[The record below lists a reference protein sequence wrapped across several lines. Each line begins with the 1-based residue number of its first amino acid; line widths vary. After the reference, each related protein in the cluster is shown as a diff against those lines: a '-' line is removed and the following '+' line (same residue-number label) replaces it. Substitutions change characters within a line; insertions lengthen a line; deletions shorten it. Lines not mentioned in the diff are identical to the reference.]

1 MKGSRALRRFVLGL
15 LPAALLASACGPPAV
30 RPTAA
35 PDPTVACP
43 GGWTSWSLEVLDR
56 RANREGSEK
65 LVAAVR
71 DAITKSFPGC
81 TWSGPAEGR
90 PTVSIEVNRFAAPFE
105 EGMWMGAAEWSVWVR
120 DPDGR
125 TLKEFEAQASV
136 DRPNYRG
143 SNNEKEALQE
153 VFRQALE
160 QTAAVL
166 RSVSGGA
173 PTSSFG
179 DTRPEAS
186 PGKPLKM
193 KGPS

>member
-1 MKGSRALRRFVLGL
+1 ML
-15 LPAALLASACGPPAV
+15 AALLAAACGPPAV
-30 RPTAA
+30 RPTAVL
-35 PDPTVACP
+35 DPTVACP
-43 GGWTSWSLEVLDR
+43 GGWTSWSLEVLDQ
-56 RANREGSEK
+56 RANREGSER
-65 LVAAVR
+65 LVATVR

-81 TWSGPAEGR
+81 SWSGPAEAR
-90 PTVSIEVNRFAAPFE
+90 PTVTIEVHRFAAPFE

-125 TLKEFEAQASV
+125 TLKEFEARASV
-136 DRPNYRG
+136 DRPNWQG

-173 PTSSFG
+173 PTSSSG
-179 DTRPEAS
+179 DTPARSAPS
-186 PGKPLKM
+186 KSLKA
-193 KGPS
+193 KGLS